1 MRGMKSF
8 AITLLALATPLT
20 GLVAQQDPPREDC
33 CAHIYNTGINLGWA
47 SSLMNHVVVPGVPDT
62 GARAAVMRTFNEPPP
77 TLTASRRACSEYN
90 PIWVSSPNHETWLG
104 QQAGRLGGPTRSA
117 STDRSVQSALR
128 DTYKWAEELGVGAI
142 GRPTQRFELRTPSC
156 DEGYFRLGWLFGY
169 ATQTLRMARGFR
181 DQGRTDWSAAV
192 EDARSYLRLAVEVLK
207 DYDLSPRHA
216 NLGPAEP
223 YLRLSRIIAAPPA
236 FVDSMEQDMDQ
247 LWTLSQQAIATD
259 CGVALPGR
267 IDAPPSP
274 GYCILRR
281 PDLYQRKPGPPT
293 CFEFYLADANVQ
305 DDSRMASIQGGSCG
319 ATYFAWRQG
328 WRPDC
333 PLPRAVSDVAGGGSG
348 DDRAVPLWSRRLRVP
363 GATGLGRV
371 ATATPARYPAN
382 SAAPSA
388 GAAARHDR
396 RQWRAG
402 RRPSSPRRSRNTNGY
417 NFDATFESTPVSL
430 EIDPDA
436 KRATVNGRIDFHMT
450 SFNRALKILDEV
462 TYTYLLSP
470 GTGTAES
477 ASGKMTFT
485 AVMKSNGRVTNQW
498 SGELPWSAKRQADGS
513 WTFDIENSIAGW
525 YAPISYILR

>member
-8 AITLLALATPLT
+8 AATLCTLTIPIT

-33 CAHIYNTGINLGWA
+33 CAHIYNSGINLGWA
-47 SSLMNHVVVPGVPDT
+47 SSLMNHVIVPGVPDT
-62 GARAAVMRTFNEPPP
+62 GARAAVIADLQRAAAHM
-77 TLTASRRACSEYN
+77 TASRRACSEYN
-90 PIWVSSPNHETWLG
+90 PIWVSSPNHETSLG
-104 QQAGRLGGPTRSA
+104 QQVGRLGGPTRSA

-128 DTYKWAEELGVGAI
+128 DTYKWGEELGVGAT
-142 GRPTQRFELRTPSC
+142 GRPTRRFELRTPSC

-223 YLRLSRIIAAPPA
+223 YLRLSRMIAAPPA
-236 FVDSMEQDMDQ
+236 FVDSMERDMDQ

-259 CGVALPGR
+259 CAVLPGR
-267 IDAPPSP
+267 IDAPPAP

-328 WRPDC
+328 WRPDSLYPGPYPTWREADQVMTELSRYGHDAYGC
-333 PLPRAVSDVAGGGSG
+333 LEQPDSVVWPPPPPPDTQPTPPPPPPEQRHGTIAVSGGLDQSVVAQKI
-348 DDRAVPLWSRRLRVP
+348 AK
-363 GATGLGRV
+363 
-371 ATATPARYPAN
+371 Y
-382 SAAPSA
+382 
-388 GAAARHDR
+388 
-396 RQWRAG
+396 
-402 RRPSSPRRSRNTNGY
+402 NGY

-430 EIDPDA
+430 EIEPDA

-470 GTGTAES
+470 GTGTTES

-498 SGELPWSAKRQADGS
+498 SGDLPWSAKRQADGS

-525 YAPISYILR
+525 YAPIPYILR